1 MKELTQEIK
10 NAILCEW
17 TTTAANL
24 VFRALGKRSKC
35 AKLME
40 RGMFFDFLD
49 VLDCVLA
56 IYKHRYC
63 PRISKLDPKARS
75 AFIELSSFVEL
86 LDCRD
91 AQYFLNALDHFKN
104 TDKVF

>member
-1 MKELTQEIK
+1 
-10 NAILCEW
+10 
-17 TTTAANL
+17 
-24 VFRALGKRSKC
+24 
-35 AKLME
+35 ME
-40 RGMFFDFLD
+40 RGRFFDFLD

-56 IYKHRYC
+56 IYKHQHC
-63 PRISKLDPKARS
+63 PRISKLDAKAFG

-104 TDKVF
+104 TNKAF